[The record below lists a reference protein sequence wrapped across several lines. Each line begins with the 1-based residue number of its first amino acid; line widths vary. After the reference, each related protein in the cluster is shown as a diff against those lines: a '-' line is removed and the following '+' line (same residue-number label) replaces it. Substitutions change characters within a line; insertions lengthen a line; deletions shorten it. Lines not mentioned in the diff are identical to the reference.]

1 MEFGLHLLS
10 MDVAVRTILGLEEGE
25 DCVVIGTL
33 YKQMQLKPSV
43 LDEYAKEAWHHKIL
57 LLGTLGVYFFQ

>member
-1 MEFGLHLLS
+1 MEFGLYVISL
-10 MDVAVRTILGLEEGE
+10 DVAVRTILGLEGGE

-43 LDEYAKEAWHHKIL
+43 LDEYAKEVHVPVNSFLWKL
-57 LLGTLGVYFFQ
+57 